1 MKCVMIQSSTYDRL
15 NTTLDNICKYM
26 YTLKYG
32 SSSSVTF
39 HMVFFVSIP
48 TQIILTNTSTLCQL
62 IRLFFVLGRMFYF
75 KIFPNY

>member
-32 SSSSVTF
+32 SSSIYLFKILDQKFVSVTF

-62 IRLFFVLGRMFYF
+62 NR
-75 KIFPNY
+75 